1 MSGIGFS
8 PAMMQGLMNAN
19 TALKQ
24 AQTQSG
30 SLNRLENRAN
40 LLKAEIESELG
51 DVEGRKEELKEVEAQ
66 AKVASEMQMASL
78 NQANESMANGGVT
91 NDSTGAV
98 AGKDSDKDKDVGEK
112 KAVSKEAKAEA
123 SKLNEKFQDHN
134 IVAVDHQNGMQ
145 YGKDGKTN
153 VAISPEYLEK
163 MGEDSSLRTK
173 VEANLSSMREFDLQN
188 LDTEKYVCQGWSV
201 DKNGTI
207 NKWAVFTGDNTER
220 LNLQAQLTEQGK
232 SVFGDS
238 FGKVSLFSPEE
249 AAAMSKASSVA
260 GLFVDHTM

>member
-1 MSGIGFS
+1 
-8 PAMMQGLMNAN
+8 
-19 TALKQ
+19 
-24 AQTQSG
+24 
-30 SLNRLENRAN
+30 
-40 LLKAEIESELG
+40 
-51 DVEGRKEELKEVEAQ
+51 
-66 AKVASEMQMASL
+66 
-78 NQANESMANGGVT
+78 
-91 NDSTGAV
+91 
-98 AGKDSDKDKDVGEK
+98 
-112 KAVSKEAKAEA
+112 
-123 SKLNEKFQDHN
+123 
-134 IVAVDHQNGMQ
+134 
-145 YGKDGKTN
+145 

-188 LDTEKYVCQGWSV
+188 LDTEKYVYQGWSV